1 VNHIRKLVVI
11 GVGVLLLA
19 GCSAPAAAPT
29 SEPDT
34 STSVPG
40 DVDLSQLQGVPATFP
55 SDVPIIDG
63 DVPVGVDLG
72 TGWSIVVQVD
82 DYAKAYVEA
91 SGKLTDAG
99 FETIQDGTSGDGSF
113 GAFQNDKY
121 QVQVTATDTADYGPA
136 VAYVVVL
143 NG

>member
-1 VNHIRKLVVI
+1 MLAAAA
-11 GVGVLLLA
+11 LLLA
-19 GCSAPAAAPT
+19 GCSAPTSAP
-29 SEPDT
+29 SAEPET

-40 DVDLSQLQGVPATFP
+40 DIDLDQLQGVPETFP
-55 SDVPIIDG
+55 PDVPIISG

-72 TGWSIVVQVD
+72 TGWSVVVQVD
-82 DYAKAYVEA
+82 DIAQAYAEA

-99 FETIQDGTSGDGSF
+99 FEVIQDGTSDDGSF

-121 QVQVTATDTADYGPA
+121 QVQVTASKTADYGPA